1 MAMMP
6 TIFLLFCKRL
16 GLVSAAVL
24 TTLVLV
30 ETLLSIFS
38 SKPQLA
44 FEWVLDEVHQNHRV
58 FDEETLFTRPRYLD
72 KTYFTSRSSPL
83 TILALGDSFTE
94 KSRDLGTSEVKFW
107 KSEAREMA

>member
-58 FDEETLFTRPRYLD
+58 FDEETLFKVAHAYQQATDWHKQKPEL
-72 KTYFTSRSSPL
+72 
-83 TILALGDSFTE
+83 
-94 KSRDLGTSEVKFW
+94 
-107 KSEAREMA
+107 